1 MKELKYLLGKRIKEL
16 RNKRGLSQ
24 QELSEM
30 VNIDQRS
37 LSSIECGNTFPS
49 KHLVFIANALEVSV
63 QDLFDFE
70 HITKTEN
77 DMKKFIFSNLDKLDK
92 NDIRTIYLLI
102 KSMI

>member
-16 RNKRGLSQ
+16 RNMRGLSQ

-49 KHLVFIANALEVSV
+49 KHLVLIANALEVSV

-77 DMKKFIFSNLDKLDK
+77 DMKNYIFSNLDKLNK